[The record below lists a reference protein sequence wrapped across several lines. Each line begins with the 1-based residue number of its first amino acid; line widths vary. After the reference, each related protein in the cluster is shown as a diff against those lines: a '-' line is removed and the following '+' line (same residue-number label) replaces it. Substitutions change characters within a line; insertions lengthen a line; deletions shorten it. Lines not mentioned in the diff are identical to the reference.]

1 MNTLGRP
8 VAISEKDILG
18 VTTVNPLYT
27 DTRYNDKIRYTDNL
41 TSTKTLS
48 QEVTVDQNL
57 CRNIL
62 FNTSSNILFWIF
74 VKISKT
80 YIIWRNKNKTWHLLH
95 IILLIKS
102 SLQQQIYFN
111 GNNFGNIWCRC
122 NEGSQHLLYRTS
134 SFLWKRVYSIRKT
147 KCSLWKQILSLWSRP
162 SFRSGQDNFDL
173 VVSSE
178 NEFCPLYNR
187 RRSCADKRH
196 PLCRLKIA
204 LPRQNTHSSLLP

>member
-1 MNTLGRP
+1 MDLCGLVRLMEMNTLGRP

-80 YIIWRNKNKTWHLLH
+80 YII
-95 IILLIKS
+95 
-102 SLQQQIYFN
+102 
-111 GNNFGNIWCRC
+111 
-122 NEGSQHLLYRTS
+122 
-134 SFLWKRVYSIRKT
+134 
-147 KCSLWKQILSLWSRP
+147 
-162 SFRSGQDNFDL
+162 
-173 VVSSE
+173 
-178 NEFCPLYNR
+178 
-187 RRSCADKRH
+187 
-196 PLCRLKIA
+196 
-204 LPRQNTHSSLLP
+204 